1 MQNIAYMDE
10 LDVASNLKAV
20 ALKLPFK
27 VREKWRTLA
36 CDLQE
41 RRHGRVRLLDLVD
54 FCDKQVQIYSDP
66 IFGNL
71 TADSFPHQVIKQ
83 EISSKL
89 RPPQAQINWKFCHKC

>member
-54 FCDKQVQIYSDP
+54 FCDKQVRIYSDP

-71 TADSFPHQVIKQ
+71 SVMTPVCVVLVSGFG
-83 EISSKL
+83 
-89 RPPQAQINWKFCHKC
+89 F